1 MRAAG
6 VLAIAA
12 IVLAGRA
19 SAQWIHL
26 PLPGTPR
33 TPDGKPNLSAPAP
46 RTPDGRPDLSG
57 VWQYVPP
64 LARQATAGNSSAT
77 ARGGGARGLARLLQK
92 GDAIV
97 PQPWAEEL
105 YKKRRENNSAGL
117 PSEHCLPHGPPEGWM
132 IPIPFKI
139 LQTGGEIAVLFEE
152 FNYFRQIFTD
162 GRGHP
167 PSLNPTWYGYSIG
180 NWDRDTLVVNTVGY
194 NDRTWLD
201 ISGYPHSEDLH
212 TIERI
217 TRPDFGHMSIVMTI
231 DDPKA
236 YKQPFSLLLDFE
248 LQPDTELIEEV
259 CENERDARHMVGK

>member
-1 MRAAG
+1 MMLAAT
-6 VLAIAA
+6 AN
-12 IVLAGRA
+12 
-19 SAQWIHL
+19 AQWIHL

-46 RTPDGRPDLSG
+46 RTADGKPDFSG
-57 VWQYVPP
+57 IWQYAPP
-64 LARQATAGNSSAT
+64 PRARQATGRNSSAPS
-77 ARGGGARGLARLLQK
+77 RGGARGLAALLQT

-97 PQPWAEEL
+97 PQPWAEAL
-105 YKKRRENNSAGL
+105 YKERRENNSAGL

-139 LQTGGEIAVLFEE
+139 LQTPAEVAVLFEE
-152 FNYFRQIFTD
+152 FNFFRQIFTD
-162 GRGHP
+162 GRGRP
-167 PSLNPTWYGYSIG
+167 PSLNPTWYGYSTG
-180 NWDRDTLVVNTVGY
+180 KWDKDTLVVDTVGY

-212 TIERI
+212 TVERI
-217 TRPDFGHMSIVMTI
+217 TRPDFGHLNIVMTI

-236 YKQPFSLLLDFE
+236 YKQPFSILLHFD

-259 CENERDARHMVGK
+259 CENERDAGHMVGK